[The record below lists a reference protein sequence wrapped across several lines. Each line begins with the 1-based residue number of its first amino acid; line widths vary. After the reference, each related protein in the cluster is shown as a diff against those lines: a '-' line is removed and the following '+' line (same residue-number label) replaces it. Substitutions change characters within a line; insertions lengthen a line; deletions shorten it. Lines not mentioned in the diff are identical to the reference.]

1 MLTEMNARNSLMQ
14 RFFQYHVNK
23 SLIKFVVPDASKMMQ
38 LMTLIEIHR
47 IPIMLNCIMKYLV
60 D

>member
-38 LMTLIEIHR
+38 LMTLIEI
-47 IPIMLNCIMKYLV
+47 P
-60 D
+60 